1 MIKYRVECKV
11 QKAVAEEWEK
21 YFVEVHLDDVLNT
34 GCFTGYVFDKTIHND
49 EDTVTFVSEYLCSS
63 IEKLEEYNEK
73 FASAIKKDVQT
84 KFNGKF
90 TCQRS
95 IFELITKK

>member
-11 QKAVAEEWEK
+11 QKAVTEEWEK

-34 GCFTGYVFDKTIHND
+34 GCFTAYTFDKAIKD
-49 EDTVTFVSEYLCSS
+49 EEDTVTFVSEYLCSS

-84 KFNGKF
+84 KFNGKSKSVYA
-90 TCQRS
+90 CLS
-95 IFELITKK
+95 